1 MDEVCPEFLKALAV
15 VGLSWLKRPY
25 NVAWIS
31 AVVPL
36 DWQNRAVVPIFE
48 KGDRRT
54 SDEAVTWSCHIE
66 LLPYSPCL

>member
-31 AVVPL
+31 GVVPL
-36 DWQNRAVVPIFE
+36 DWQNRAVAPIFK

-54 SDEAVTWSCHIE
+54 SDEACSDMVMPH
-66 LLPYSPCL
+66 

>member
-36 DWQNRAVVPIFE
+36 DWQNRPVVPI
-48 KGDRRT
+48 
-54 SDEAVTWSCHIE
+54 IE
-66 LLPYSPCL
+66 GGPEDF